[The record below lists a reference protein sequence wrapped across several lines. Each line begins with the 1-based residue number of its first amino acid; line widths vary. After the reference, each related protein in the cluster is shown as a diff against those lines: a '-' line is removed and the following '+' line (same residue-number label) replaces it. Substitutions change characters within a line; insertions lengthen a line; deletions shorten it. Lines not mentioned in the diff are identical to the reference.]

1 MSVILIGYRGSGKT
15 TIGKRLADR
24 LWWKFV
30 DTDELVIKAAG
41 KTIKDIFEQAGEN
54 EFRDLE
60 VGAVR
65 QACAMEEHA
74 ISVGGGA
81 VVREENRQALVAAK
95 EAKHKIIYLRCDPAV
110 LLKRIQADPETQST
124 RPPLTHLG
132 GSIDEINKLLA
143 DREPLYRQMMHVELD
158 VTNLSPDEAVV
169 WITRMM

>member
-1 MSVILIGYRGSGKT
+1 MSVILLGYRGSGKT
-15 TIGKRLADR
+15 TVGRRLADR
-24 LWWKFV
+24 LWWKFI
-30 DTDELVIKAAG
+30 DTDELVTQSAG
-41 KTIKDIFEQAGEN
+41 KTIKEIFEQSGEN

-81 VVREENRQALVAAK
+81 VVREENRQALAAAK
-95 EAKHKIIYLRCDPAV
+95 EAKHKIIYLRCEPAV
-110 LLKRIQADPETQST
+110 LLKRIQADPTTQAT

-132 GSIDEINKLLA
+132 GSLEEIQKLLA
-143 DREPLYRQMMHVELD
+143 EREPLYKQAMHAELD
-158 VTNLSPDEAVV
+158 VTNLTPDEAVV